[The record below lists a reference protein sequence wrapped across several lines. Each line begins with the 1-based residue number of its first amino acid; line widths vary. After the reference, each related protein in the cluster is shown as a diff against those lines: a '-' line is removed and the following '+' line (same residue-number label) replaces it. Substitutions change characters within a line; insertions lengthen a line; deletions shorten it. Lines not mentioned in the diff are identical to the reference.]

1 MSFQEKYYKYKNK
14 YLRLK
19 RNQLG
24 GGLTEEIKDKNTIS
38 DFLPPLIDIHY
49 ETSKLLFTDDETGK
63 KIHIIKITLN
73 EDKDKP
79 VLFALAGMSHK
90 SFVGTST
97 VILSKLNLLKEK
109 FKEIYLAEYAD
120 FSEDQSKACKERD
133 ENIKKSKDFDEIFKP
148 EEDMNKNIADFL
160 HNIIKNNLNL
170 ENVHLLGKCNGA
182 WVVTLLLLKDEIY
195 KGLYLAVP
203 GIPYNVTILS
213 NLDKKRL
220 KNINFVFGWVKQDG
234 FRFTWGKS
242 NEEQIK
248 YNETIKNIKCKCM
261 SIMYDNGGKEHDK
274 NYHEIFPD
282 MIDDIVNSIEKL

>member
-1 MSFQEKYYKYKNK
+1 MSFSEKYYKYKNK
-14 YLRLK
+14 YLKLK

-49 ETSKLLFTDDETGK
+49 ETSKLLFTDDDTGK

-97 VILSKLNLLKEK
+97 VILSKLDSLNTK

-133 ENIKKSKDFDEIFKP
+133 EIMEKSDNFDEIYNP
-148 EEDMNKNIADFL
+148 EAVMNNNIADFL

-203 GIPYNVTILS
+203 GIPSNVTILS
-213 NLDKKRL
+213 KLDKNRL

-234 FRFTWGKS
+234 FKFKWGKS

-248 YNETIKNIKCKCM
+248 YNETIKDIKCNCM
-261 SIMYDNGGKEHDK
+261 SIMYDNDGEEHDK
-274 NYHEIFPD
+274 IHHEIFPD
-282 MIDDIVNSIEKL
+282 MIDDIVNSIK